1 MSILI
6 KLSECEKKVVGDFER
21 KEKEKQK
28 LVNSVLKNTPVC

>member
-6 KLSECEKKVVGDFER
+6 KLNECEKKVSWGFER
-21 KEKEKQK
+21 KEKGKQK